1 MWCNISYEKEMNK
14 KELKDIFNKMKDS
27 DETALEQL
35 YQKYGNLV
43 YGIAFGILKNKE
55 DSEDTVQN
63 VFCKLYKM
71 DKEKLPSD
79 KEACWLY
86 TLSKNEAISLY
97 RRKNE
102 DVDLDSIYEIEENNN
117 EIDKSIDIL
126 EFNRLINS
134 LNEKEK
140 QLISLK
146 ILSELSFD
154 EIAKFL
160 NEPVG
165 TIKWRYYKSLHSL
178 KLLFSNLCMFIIT
191 FVIGI
196 KALHMKT
203 KVSQTETENKADSEV
218 NPITNN
224 MTDETKKSE
233 LQESLKDETNIN
245 NEVINETHEEIHV
258 IPNET
263 EQINYGGIGILS
275 ISMIFLILTIFFTII
290 FKKYQLK
297 RKNKTSK

>member
-1 MWCNISYEKEMNK
+1 MNK

-140 QLISLK
+140 QIISLK

-178 KLLFSNLCMFIIT
+178 KLLFSNLGMFIIT
-191 FVIGI
+191 FAIGI
-196 KALHMKT
+196 KALNMKT
-203 KVSQTETENKADSEV
+203 KVSQTETENKADSEA
-218 NPITNN
+218 NTITNN
-224 MTDETKKSE
+224 TTYETTKSE

-297 RKNKTSK
+297 RKDKTSK

>member
-1 MWCNISYEKEMNK
+1 MNK

-102 DVDLDSIYEIEENNN
+102 DVDLDSIYGIEENNN

-140 QLISLK
+140 QIISLK

-178 KLLFSNLCMFIIT
+178 KLLFSNLGMFIIT
-191 FVIGI
+191 FAIGI
-196 KALHMKT
+196 KALNMKT
-203 KVSQTETENKADSEV
+203 KVSQAETEDNTNSEV

>member
-1 MWCNISYEKEMNK
+1 MNK

-140 QLISLK
+140 QIISLK

-178 KLLFSNLCMFIIT
+178 KLLFSNLGMFIIT
-191 FVIGI
+191 FAIGI
-196 KALHMKT
+196 KALNMKT

-218 NPITNN
+218 NTITNN
-224 MTDETKKSE
+224 TTYETKKSE

-258 IPNET
+258 IPNEN

>member
-1 MWCNISYEKEMNK
+1 MNK

-134 LNEKEK
+134 LNENGSIFIEIYLPEIKVA
-140 QLISLK
+140 S
-146 ILSELSFD
+146 SPDNNCELD
-154 EIAKFL
+154 
-160 NEPVG
+160 PV
-165 TIKWRYYKSLHSL
+165 I
-178 KLLFSNLCMFIIT
+178 
-191 FVIGI
+191 
-196 KALHMKT
+196 
-203 KVSQTETENKADSEV
+203 
-218 NPITNN
+218 
-224 MTDETKKSE
+224 
-233 LQESLKDETNIN
+233 
-245 NEVINETHEEIHV
+245 
-258 IPNET
+258 
-263 EQINYGGIGILS
+263 
-275 ISMIFLILTIFFTII
+275 
-290 FKKYQLK
+290 
-297 RKNKTSK
+297 

>member
-1 MWCNISYEKEMNK
+1 MNK

-140 QLISLK
+140 QIISLK

>member
-1 MWCNISYEKEMNK
+1 MNK
-14 KELKDIFNKMKDS
+14 KELKDIFNKIKDS

-126 EFNRLINS
+126 EFNRLISS

-140 QLISLK
+140 QIISLK

-196 KALHMKT
+196 KALNMKT
-203 KVSQTETENKADSEV
+203 KVSQAETEDNTNSEV

-275 ISMIFLILTIFFTII
+275 ISMIFLILTIFFTFI

>member
-1 MWCNISYEKEMNK
+1 MNK

-140 QLISLK
+140 QIISLK

-178 KLLFSNLCMFIIT
+178 KLLFSNLGMFIIT
-191 FVIGI
+191 FAIGI
-196 KALHMKT
+196 KALNMKT

-218 NPITNN
+218 NTITNN
-224 MTDETKKSE
+224 TTYETKKSE

-258 IPNET
+258 IPNEN

-297 RKNKTSK
+297 RKSKTSK

>member
-1 MWCNISYEKEMNK
+1 MNK

-102 DVDLDSIYEIEENNN
+102 DVDLDSIYGIEENNN

-140 QLISLK
+140 QIISLK

-178 KLLFSNLCMFIIT
+178 KLLFSNLGMFIIT
-191 FVIGI
+191 FAIGI
-196 KALHMKT
+196 KALNMKT
-203 KVSQTETENKADSEV
+203 KVSQAETEDNTNSEV

-224 MTDETKKSE
+224 MTYETTKSE
-233 LQESLKDETNIN
+233 LQETFKDGTNIN
-245 NEVINETHEEIHV
+245 NEVINETHEETYVAPI
-258 IPNET
+258 ET
-263 EQINYGGIGILS
+263 KQMNYRGVGILS

>member
-1 MWCNISYEKEMNK
+1 MNK

-140 QLISLK
+140 QIISLK

-196 KALHMKT
+196 KALHTKT

-218 NPITNN
+218 NTITNN
-224 MTDETKKSE
+224 TTYETKKSE

-258 IPNET
+258 ITNEN

>member
-1 MWCNISYEKEMNK
+1 MNK

-140 QLISLK
+140 QIISLK

-218 NPITNN
+218 NTITNN
-224 MTDETKKSE
+224 TTYETKKSE

>member
-1 MWCNISYEKEMNK
+1 MNK

-79 KEACWLY
+79 KEVCWLY

-140 QLISLK
+140 QIISLK

-218 NPITNN
+218 NTITNN
-224 MTDETKKSE
+224 TTYETKKSE

>member
-1 MWCNISYEKEMNK
+1 MNK
-14 KELKDIFNKMKDS
+14 KELKDIFNKMKNS

-55 DSEDTVQN
+55 DSEDVVQN

-140 QLISLK
+140 QIISLK

-178 KLLFSNLCMFIIT
+178 KLLFSNLGMFIIT

-196 KALHMKT
+196 KALNMKT
-203 KVSQTETENKADSEV
+203 KVSQTETEDNTNSEA
-218 NPITNN
+218 NTITNN
-224 MTDETKKSE
+224 TTYETTKSE

>member
-1 MWCNISYEKEMNK
+1 MNK
-14 KELKDIFNKMKDS
+14 KELKDIFNKMKNS

-55 DSEDTVQN
+55 DSEDAVQN

-140 QLISLK
+140 QIISLK

-178 KLLFSNLCMFIIT
+178 KLLFSNLGMFIIT

-203 KVSQTETENKADSEV
+203 KVSQTETEDNTNSEV

-224 MTDETKKSE
+224 TTYETTKSE

-245 NEVINETHEEIHV
+245 NEVINETHDEIHV

-263 EQINYGGIGILS
+263 KQINYGGIGILS

>member
-1 MWCNISYEKEMNK
+1 MNK

-43 YGIAFGILKNKE
+43 YGIVFGILKNKE

-102 DVDLDSIYEIEENNN
+102 DVDLDSIYGIEENNN

-140 QLISLK
+140 QIISLK

-178 KLLFSNLCMFIIT
+178 KLLFSNLGMFIIT
-191 FVIGI
+191 FAIGI
-196 KALHMKT
+196 KALNMKT
-203 KVSQTETENKADSEV
+203 KVSQAETEDNTNSEV

-233 LQESLKDETNIN
+233 LQKSLKDETNIN

>member
-1 MWCNISYEKEMNK
+1 MNK

-126 EFNRLINS
+126 EFNRLISS

-140 QLISLK
+140 QIISLK

-178 KLLFSNLCMFIIT
+178 KLLFSNLGMFIIT
-191 FVIGI
+191 FAIGI
-196 KALHMKT
+196 KALNMKT
-203 KVSQTETENKADSEV
+203 KVSQAETEDNTNSEV

-297 RKNKTSK
+297 

>member
-1 MWCNISYEKEMNK
+1 M
-14 KELKDIFNKMKDS
+14 
-27 DETALEQL
+27 
-35 YQKYGNLV
+35 
-43 YGIAFGILKNKE
+43 KNKE

-140 QLISLK
+140 QIISLK

-203 KVSQTETENKADSEV
+203 KVFQTETENKADSEV
-218 NPITNN
+218 NTITNN
-224 MTDETKKSE
+224 TTYETKKSE

-258 IPNET
+258 IPNEN

>member
-1 MWCNISYEKEMNK
+1 MNK

-55 DSEDTVQN
+55 DSEDAVQN

-140 QLISLK
+140 QIISLK

-178 KLLFSNLCMFIIT
+178 KLLFSNLGMLF
-191 FVIGI
+191 
-196 KALHMKT
+196 
-203 KVSQTETENKADSEV
+203 
-218 NPITNN
+218 
-224 MTDETKKSE
+224 
-233 LQESLKDETNIN
+233 
-245 NEVINETHEEIHV
+245 
-258 IPNET
+258 
-263 EQINYGGIGILS
+263 LS
-275 ISMIFLILTIFFTII
+275 RFLF
-290 FKKYQLK
+290 
-297 RKNKTSK
+297 

>member
-1 MWCNISYEKEMNK
+1 MNK
-14 KELKDIFNKMKDS
+14 KELKDIFNKMKNS

-55 DSEDTVQN
+55 DSEDAVQN

-71 DKEKLPSD
+71 DKEKLPLD
-79 KEACWLY
+79 KESCWLY

-102 DVDLDSIYEIEENNN
+102 DVDLDSIYEIEENND

-140 QLISLK
+140 QIISLK

-178 KLLFSNLCMFIIT
+178 KLLFSNLGMFIIT

-203 KVSQTETENKADSEV
+203 KVSQTETEDNTNSEV

-224 MTDETKKSE
+224 TTYETTKSE

>member
-1 MWCNISYEKEMNK
+1 MNK

-140 QLISLK
+140 QIISLK

-203 KVSQTETENKADSEV
+203 KVFQTETENKADSEV
-218 NPITNN
+218 NTITNN
-224 MTDETKKSE
+224 TTYETKKSE

-258 IPNET
+258 IPNEN

>member
-1 MWCNISYEKEMNK
+1 MNK
-14 KELKDIFNKMKDS
+14 KELKDIFNEMKDS

-43 YGIAFGILKNKE
+43 YGIAFGILRNKE

-140 QLISLK
+140 QIISLK

-218 NPITNN
+218 NTITNI
-224 MTDETKKSE
+224 TTYETKKSE

>member
-1 MWCNISYEKEMNK
+1 MNK

-55 DSEDTVQN
+55 DSEDAVQN

-140 QLISLK
+140 QIISLK

-178 KLLFSNLCMFIIT
+178 KLLFSNLGMFIIT
-191 FVIGI
+191 FAIGI
-196 KALHMKT
+196 KALNMKT
-203 KVSQTETENKADSEV
+203 KVSQAETEDNTNSEV